1 MNDVPDKYIS
11 IDIETT
17 ALEPEEGIMIEF
29 AAVVDN
35 GEGTIADLPCFR
47 RLILP
52 DNGIIYGTP
61 FALAMNAEILRE
73 IDAELKLPER
83 QRSADACH
91 RTDLANQFK
100 RWLCE
105 VVTIGDRPSIGGK
118 NFASFDAKFLRD
130 RCNFF
135 KVVSPHHRVI
145 DPGNL
150 YWRPA
155 EDGYLL
161 PDTAKCLARAGIPK
175 AVSHRAVEDA
185 RDVCRLIRHHVQ
197 MSCVAHAAVSE
208 MLGVAQP

>member
-1 MNDVPDKYIS
+1 MDMPDKYIS

-17 ALEPEEGIMIEF
+17 ALEPDDGVMIEF
-29 AAVVDN
+29 AAVVDDN
-35 GEGTIADLPCFR
+35 QGTIAEKPCFR

-52 DNGIIYGTP
+52 DDGILRGTA
-61 FALAMNAEILRE
+61 FALAMNAQILYE

-83 QRSADACH
+83 ERSGQSCH

-100 RWLCE
+100 RWLE
-105 VVTIGDRPSIGGK
+105 EFGVGARPTLGGK
-118 NFASFDAKFLRD
+118 NFATFDSKFLRD

-135 KVVSPHHRVI
+135 EAISPHHRVI

-155 EDGYLL
+155 EDGMLL

-175 AVSHRAVEDA
+175 AVKHRALDDA
-185 RDVCRLIRHHVQ
+185 QDVCRLIRHHVN
-197 MSCVAHAAVSE
+197 SSVLASAAVTTL
-208 MLGVAQP
+208 LGGGTN